1 MANRPDQL
9 VLREYADARARG
21 DDEQAARLWEE
32 IAVNNFDRVRQL
44 VKTFRFS
51 AGGTGLPEHEWG
63 SAATEAYL
71 RVVAMGAAFREREP
85 EQLYAA
91 LATCVRNSCLD
102 YGRRE
107 LRHQSR
113 AAGSIDHTYEPG
125 GEAGPYDAALAA
137 HEAALRTRTTEAIE
151 AEAGRRHAA
160 HLVAW
165 GIEQVANARHRQ
177 VLELTW
183 LEQLPAEEIAERL
196 GISIDNVYA
205 RRSRGG
211 KELERI
217 LRDRGS

>member
-21 DDEQAARLWEE
+21 DDARAARLWEE

-44 VKTFRFS
+44 VKAFRFS
-51 AGGTGLPEHEWG
+51 AGGRGLPEPEWG
-63 SAATEAYL
+63 SAASEAYL
-71 RVVAMGAAFREREP
+71 RVVAMGAAFREREAG
-85 EQLYAA
+85 QLYAA
-91 LATCVRNSCLD
+91 LVACVRNSCLD

-107 LRHQSR
+107 LRHESR
-113 AAGSIDHTYEPG
+113 AAGSIDQPYEPG

-137 HEAALRTRTTEAIE
+137 HDAELRAHAIDAIE

-160 HLVAW
+160 RLVAW
-165 GIEQVANARHRQ
+165 GIAQVANVKHRE

-183 LEQLPAEEIAERL
+183 LDQLPAEEIAERL

-211 KELERI
+211 RELERI